1 MTFKRKVAIKKTN
14 IKGNAERPRLSVFRS
29 NKFIFV
35 QIIDDEQGCTIAS
48 ASSLKMKNAK
58 NIDAAKEVGKL
69 AAQEAIKKSIKRIVF
84 DRGRYQYKGRV
95 KALAESLREE
105 GLEF

>member
-1 MTFKRKVAIKKTN
+1 MAVKNKALAKKTN
-14 IKGNAERPRLSVFRS
+14 IKGDSERPRVSVFRS

-35 QIIDDEQGCTIAS
+35 QIIDDSIGHTIAS
-48 ASSLKMKNAK
+48 ASTLKMENAK
-58 NIDAAKEVGKL
+58 NVEAAKEVAKI
-69 AAQEAIKKSIKRIVF
+69 AARQALSKSVKKVVF

-95 KALAESLREE
+95 KALADTLREE

>member
-1 MTFKRKVAIKKTN
+1 MSFKRKLSTKKTN
-14 IKGNAERPRLSVFRS
+14 VKGTIDRPRVSVFRS

-35 QIIDDEQGCTIAS
+35 QIIDDVAGHTIAS
-48 ASSLKMKNAK
+48 ASTLKMKSGK
-58 NIDAAKEVGKL
+58 TLEAAKQVGKL
-69 AAQEAIKKSIKRIVF
+69 AATAALSKSVKKLVF
-84 DRGRYQYKGRV
+84 DRGPYQYKGRI

>member
-1 MTFKRKVAIKKTN
+1 MTFKQKELRKKTG
-14 IKGNAERPRLSVFRS
+14 IKGNAERPRVSVFRS

-35 QIIDDEQGCTIAS
+35 QIIDDVKGHTLAS
-48 ASSLKMKNAK
+48 ASSLKLKITKNSE
-58 NIDAAKEVGKL
+58 AAKEVGKII
-69 AAQEAIKKSIKRIVF
+69 AQEALKQSVKKIVF

-95 KALAESLREE
+95 KVLAESLREE

>member
-1 MTFKRKVAIKKTN
+1 MTFKRKVTTKKTSV
-14 IKGNAERPRLSVFRS
+14 KGNTERPRVSVFRS

-35 QIIDDEQGCTIAS
+35 QIIDDTQGHTIAS
-48 ASSLKMKNAK
+48 ASTLKMKNGR
-58 NIDAAKEVGKL
+58 NIEAAKEVGKL
-69 AAQEAIKKSIKRIVF
+69 AAKEALNKSVKKVVF

>member
-1 MTFKRKVAIKKTN
+1 MTVKKSITRKKTS
-14 IKGNAERPRLSVFRS
+14 IKGNAERPRLTVFRS

-35 QIIDDEQGCTIAS
+35 QIIDDEHGHTIAS
-48 ASSLKMKNAK
+48 ASTLKLKNAK
-58 NIDAAKEVGKL
+58 NLEAAKEVGKL
-69 AAQEAIKKSIKRIVF
+69 AAKAALSKSVKKIVF
-84 DRGRYQYKGRV
+84 DRGRYQYKGRI